1 MADSAGY
8 FFRTFTFVAISSLV
22 ITSMAGKT
30 LATEQ
35 AGLRTP
41 QDSQKS
47 SGPELSQ
54 QAPHNDS
61 ASDQSKLK
69 SSTDLLDRQIRLEN
83 EHIRQKLII
92 CRNC

>member
-1 MADSAGY
+1 MADSTGY
-8 FFRTFTFVAISSLV
+8 FFRTFTFVAVSSLA
-22 ITSMAGKT
+22 ITGMAGKT

-35 AGLRTP
+35 ARLRTA

-47 SGPELSQ
+47 LRPELSPQ
-54 QAPHNDS
+54 MPHNDS

-69 SSTDLLDRQIRLEN
+69 SSTDILDRQIQLEN